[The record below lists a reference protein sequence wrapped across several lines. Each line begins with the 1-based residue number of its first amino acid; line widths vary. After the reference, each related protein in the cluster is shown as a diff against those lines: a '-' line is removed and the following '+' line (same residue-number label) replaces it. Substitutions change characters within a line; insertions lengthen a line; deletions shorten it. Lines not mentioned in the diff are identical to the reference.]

1 MTCLSC
7 TSCGSMPKQVS
18 IWAQWKPS
26 PSTSDVLQS
35 KIYLSPCLSVPV
47 VNSELPSKAAVHST
61 MARSAGISRFWATA
75 PLTNMNC
82 FTHVCVTGLAAYKE
96 PRMPNVC
103 AGNWAPF
110 AVHTWPFSSAIWK
123 GQDFQILVLRSF
135 HDPHVEKPFPSMV
148 ASRTRLHVNGLTVY
162 YMSFVKEWNIS
173 TWTMFVCLF

>member
-110 AVHTWPFSSAIWK
+110 AVHTWPFSSVQQYGK
-123 GQDFQILVLRSF
+123 GRIFKSSCWDLFTILMSRS
-135 HDPHVEKPFPSMV
+135 PFPAWWPAELTCMSM
-148 ASRTRLHVNGLTVY
+148 GLL
-162 YMSFVKEWNIS
+162 S
-173 TWTMFVCLF
+173 TTCPL

>member
-47 VNSELPSKAAVHST
+47 VNSELPSKAAVRST
-61 MARSAGISRFWATA
+61 MARSAGISLFWATA

-96 PRMPNVC
+96 PRCQTSVQGTELPLLYTRDPSVQQY
-103 AGNWAPF
+103 GKGRIF
-110 AVHTWPFSSAIWK
+110 RSSCW
-123 GQDFQILVLRSF
+123 DLFTILMSRS
-135 HDPHVEKPFPSMV
+135 PFPAWWPAELTCAANSM
-148 ASRTRLHVNGLTVY
+148 GLL
-162 YMSFVKEWNIS
+162 S
-173 TWTMFVCLF
+173 TTCPL